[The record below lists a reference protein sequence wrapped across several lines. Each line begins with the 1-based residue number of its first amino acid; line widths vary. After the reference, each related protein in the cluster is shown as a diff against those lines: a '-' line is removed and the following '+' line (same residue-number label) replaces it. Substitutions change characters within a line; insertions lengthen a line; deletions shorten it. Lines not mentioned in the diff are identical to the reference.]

1 MVNQLSVF
9 VENRSGA
16 IMEVTQIL
24 SDAGINLRAMS
35 IADASDFG
43 IARMI
48 VDKPE
53 AASALLNENGIT
65 STLSSVIGVEIDDT
79 PGAFH
84 KIITSFYQA
93 EVRIEYTYA
102 FLSQSTGRAY
112 AIVRVDNTE
121 KALESLKKSGHH
133 LLDSSELA

>member
-9 VENRSGA
+9 VENRNGA

-24 SDAGINLRAMS
+24 SDAGLNLRAMS
-35 IADASDFG
+35 IADANDFG

-53 AASALLNENGIT
+53 AACALLNRNGIT
-65 STLSSVIGVEIDDT
+65 STISSVIGVEIEDI

-84 KIITSFYQA
+84 KMLTAFYKA
-93 EVRIEYTYA
+93 DVRIEYTYA
-102 FLSQSTGRAY
+102 FLSQSTGKAY
-112 AIVRVDNTE
+112 AIVRVDDVDR
-121 KALESLKKSGHH
+121 AMESLRNSGHH
-133 LLDSSELA
+133 ILDPKELD

>member
-9 VENRSGA
+9 VENRNGA
-16 IMEVTQIL
+16 IMEVAKLL

-53 AASALLNENGIT
+53 AATSLLNENGIT
-65 STLSSVIGVEIDDT
+65 STLSSVIGVEIEDT
-79 PGAFH
+79 PGAFY
-84 KIITSFYQA
+84 KILTAFYQA
-93 EVRIEYTYA
+93 EVMIEYTYA
-102 FLSQSTGRAY
+102 FLSRSTGKAY
-112 AIVRVDNTE
+112 AIVRADNPE
-121 KALESLKKSGHH
+121 EAMDALKKSGHH
-133 LLDSSELA
+133 VLDPKELV